1 MAAEKKP
8 GSASTPKQEI
18 KFLFG
23 PLNYILFAVSGL
35 FIILGFVLMSGGG
48 SKDPNVF
55 NPEIFS
61 STRITVAPIMVLL
74 GFIVSVIAIMLKP
87 KQ

>member
-8 GSASTPKQEI
+8 GPTSATKQEV

-23 PLNYILFAVSGL
+23 PLNYILFVVSAL
-35 FIILGFVLMSGGG
+35 FIVLGFVLMGGGG

-74 GFIVSVIAIMLKP
+74 GFIISVVAIMVKP

>member
-1 MAAEKKP
+1 MAAEKKTSP
-8 GSASTPKQEI
+8 TTAPKQEQR
-18 KFLFG
+18 FLFG
-23 PLNYILFAVSGL
+23 PLNYVLFVVSILFIV
-35 FIILGFVLMSGGG
+35 LGFVLMSGGG

-55 NPEIFS
+55 NPSIFS

-74 GFIVSVIAIMLKP
+74 GFTISVVAIMLKP

>member
-8 GSASTPKQEI
+8 GSASVSKQET

-23 PLNYILFAVSGL
+23 PLNYILFGVSAL
-35 FIILGFVLMSGGG
+35 FIVLGFVLMSGGG

-74 GFIVSVIAIMLKP
+74 GFIISVIAIMLKP

>member
-8 GSASTPKQEI
+8 GPASTTKQEV

-23 PLNYILFAVSGL
+23 PLNYILFVVSAL
-35 FIILGFVLMSGGG
+35 FIVLGFVLMSGGG

-74 GFIVSVIAIMLKP
+74 GFIISVVAIMVKP

>member
-8 GSASTPKQEI
+8 GPASTTKQEP

-23 PLNYILFAVSGL
+23 TINYVLFALSALLIVV
-35 FIILGFVLMSGGG
+35 GFMMMSGGG
-48 SKDPNVF
+48 SEDPNVF

-61 STRITVAPIMVLL
+61 STRITLAPIMVLL
-74 GFIVSVIAIMLKP
+74 GFTVSVVAIMLKP

>member
-1 MAAEKKP
+1 MAADKKQ
-8 GSASTPKQEI
+8 TTTTQPKQEP

-23 PLNYILFAVSGL
+23 RTNYVLFAVSVL
-35 FIILGFVLMSGGG
+35 FIILGFYLMSGGG

-74 GFIVSVIAIMLKP
+74 GFTISVVAIMLKP
-87 KQ
+87 KK

>member
-8 GSASTPKQEI
+8 APGSATKQEI

-23 PLNYILFAVSGL
+23 PLNYVLFVVSAL
-35 FIILGFVLMSGGG
+35 FIVLGFVLMSGGG

-55 NPEIFS
+55 NPEVFS
-61 STRITVAPIMVLL
+61 STRITVAPMMVLL
-74 GFIVSVIAIMLKP
+74 GFIISVIAIMLKP
-87 KQ
+87 NK